1 MSIIGT
7 GGLGEIPE
15 NVLIGN
21 KLKSESDRSSQNQVI
36 DAFSSEDDEEY
47 KEEIN
52 QKHDKAELKTT
63 NISK

>member
-1 MSIIGT
+1 M
-7 GGLGEIPE
+7 
-15 NVLIGN
+15 LIGN